1 MMKQVQLSPDIFYFY
16 FCKTLFLQKRK
27 RVIKKEL
34 ELVHLL
40 FGKML
45 NCKLTVLLLCISK
58 ADVLPFLGHLVF
70 GRKSSTKLNAFNSIL
85 EEFFQIQ
92 NKRKICTSLIDSIN
106 MPDIITVMICFFYQS
121 NKQT

>member
-1 MMKQVQLSPDIFYFY
+1 MKQVQLSPDISYFY
-16 FCKTLFLQKRK
+16 FCENLFLQKRK

-34 ELVHLL
+34 ELLRLL

-58 ADVLPFLGHLVF
+58 ADVFPFLGHLVF
-70 GRKSSTKLNAFNSIL
+70 GRKNSTKLNACNSIL

-106 MPDIITVMICFFYQS
+106 TPDTITVMICFFYQS